1 MGLWHYKKINCI
13 FWQLCYK
20 CCIPFFAISARK
32 NCTQWSRGTSQNTQS
47 TLSYPQGGI
56 SRTDQY
62 VTLELNLTLWYK
74 CGVGNS
80 EIRNREDKITSQKII
95 WCVINYKFKKYF
107 KLYWRGKWDFFRV
120 FFFFNL
126 FRGINFHHFF
136 SKFGEG
142 KMNFVSNSL

>member
-20 CCIPFFAISARK
+20 CCIPFSAISARK

-80 EIRNREDKITSQKII
+80 EIRNREDKITSQII
-95 WCVINYKFKKYF
+95 ISLKNILNSIEGESEIFSGF
-107 KLYWRGKWDFFRV
+107 